1 MEDHSV
7 FSPSSSIGN
16 IFLPLTLGSSLMV
29 VHVAHT
35 LFVQYAANPDGSF
48 PFHESSAVLLAEF
61 GKFILALLLLAR
73 ASYYQSTSSPLSN
86 DLRFQLTSQIVLEMA
101 IPGLLYSVSNILSY
115 TTVGLLGSTYYQLF
129 SNMKIII
136 TALTFRSMI
145 QKRLKVIQWVCL
157 VFLTAGLLVAT
168 TGHTTT
174 CASSEKDQEAKP
186 TARLA
191 SGFAMMVTLSLASSF
206 AGVYSELKLKK
217 APQHPMLQNAL
228 MYAWSC
234 LICLVQYFYKTR
246 VHPRLVGGLYDDN
259 DIGGGGGGT
268 FFQGF
273 SFALW
278 GSIFTVALYGQV
290 VALVLYYCDNIVKV
304 FANSATVFGSAVLD
318 HFCFHN
324 RMTSQV
330 GIGGSIVILSTVIYY
345 GDHSLLLK
353 DDSDFFASA
362 GSATTTK
369 TTTIRNSNSS
379 SNQRVHALSDCGDQ
393 HCSISD
399 DSSDLGRRIKRYSRR
414 KAYKIDSTGD
424 DPNECFV

>member
-1 MEDHSV
+1 MEEHPAV
-7 FSPSSSIGN
+7 LSPSSSSANNVI
-16 IFLPLTLGSSLMV
+16 LPLTLGGMLMV
-29 VHVAHT
+29 VNVAQT
-35 LFVQYAANPDGSF
+35 AFAQYAANPDGSF

-61 GKFILALLLLAR
+61 GKLILALLLLAR
-73 ASYYQSTSSPLSN
+73 AYFCQSVSSPLSN
-86 DLRFQLTSQIVLEMA
+86 DPRFQLTSRIVLEMA
-101 IPGLLYSVSNILSY
+101 VPGLLYTVSNILSY
-115 TTVGLLGSTYYQLF
+115 TTVGLLGSTNYQLF

-157 VFLTAGLLVAT
+157 VFLTAGLLVAS
-168 TGHTTT
+168 TGHNP
-174 CASSEKDQEAKP
+174 CNSSEKDHEANS
-186 TARLA
+186 TARLS
-191 SGFAMMVTLSLASSF
+191 SGFAMMVVLSLTSSF

-246 VHPRLVGGLYDDN
+246 VYSQLVSGLYDGN
-259 DIGGGGGGT
+259 DSGGGGGT

-278 GSIFTVALYGQV
+278 GSVFTNALYGQV

-304 FANSATVFGSAVLD
+304 FANSVTVFGSALFD
-318 HFCFHN
+318 HFLFHK

-330 GIGGSIVILSTVIYY
+330 GIAGSIVVFSIIIYY

-353 DDSDFFASA
+353 EDSDFFASA
-362 GSATTTK
+362 GSATITK
-369 TTTIRNSNSS
+369 TTTTRSSNSGS
-379 SNQRVHALSDCGDQ
+379 MQQRVHALSDCGDQ

-399 DSSDLGRRIKRYSRR
+399 VGRRKKRHSRR
-414 KAYKIDSTGD
+414 KADKTDSTGD
-424 DPNECFV
+424 DANECFI